1 LLESTAPPLIYP
13 VDGLRAI
20 AIIAVFIFHL
30 QSSWLPGGLAGV
42 DIFFVISGFVVT
54 RSMMSRSHAGFAA
67 MMTDFY
73 ARRFQRI
80 MPPLVVMLLATS
92 LAYCLFV
99 PDAWLSGTIKITG
112 RAAFLGLS
120 NIVLGN
126 NSDTYFSP
134 GTALNPF
141 THTWSLGVE
150 EQFYLLFPF
159 LFAGWRWTVTAAPPR
174 HTGTWAIFAIAV
186 FSLLACTALAFHDKL
201 LAFYSIASRFWELGT
216 GMLLCLSMPNW
227 QGRLAAAGG
236 LTARVYAR
244 SKIACL
250 MFALELEAR
259 SVAAE
264 WKISSIAAHPGV
276 ARTELLHNGPGRG
289 SMQSR
294 VRSLLPFLFQPA
306 AQGAL
311 PLLFAAT
318 SLNAR
323 AGGYYGPDRLGE
335 TRGHPAE
342 AKIPPQA
349 LDDAAMKQLWTL
361 SEDATGVRF

>member
-1 LLESTAPPLIYP
+1 MAKWTVGDMARQDGRMAVVTGTGGLGFEVAQALTRAGADVVIAGRDTRKGAEAVARIRSDVAAAKVRFEALDLASLASVARFAERLRKDQQQVDLLVNNAGVMVPPERRQTADGFELQFGTNHLGHFALTGHLLPL
-13 VDGLRAI
+13 LRASDG
-20 AIIAVFIFHL
+20 AR
-30 QSSWLPGGLAGV
+30 
-42 DIFFVISGFVVT
+42 VISVSSVAA
-54 RSMMSRSHAGFAA
+54 RSGSVDWDDWNATAGYSA
-67 MMTDFY
+67 M
-73 ARRFQRI
+73 
-80 MPPLVVMLLATS
+80 P
-92 LAYCLFV
+92 
-99 PDAWLSGTIKITG
+99 
-112 RAAFLGLS
+112 
-120 NIVLGN
+120 
-126 NSDTYFSP
+126 
-134 GTALNPF
+134 
-141 THTWSLGVE
+141 
-150 EQFYLLFPF
+150 
-159 LFAGWRWTVTAAPPR
+159 
-174 HTGTWAIFAIAV
+174 
-186 FSLLACTALAFHDKL
+186 
-201 LAFYSIASRFWELGT
+201 
-216 GMLLCLSMPNW
+216 
-227 QGRLAAAGG
+227 
-236 LTARVYAR
+236 VYAR

-349 LDDAAMKQLWTL
+349 LDGAAMKQLWTL
-361 SEDATGVRF
+361 SEVATGVRF